1 MNNND
6 NDDDN
11 NNDNDNIDY
20 DDDDNIGTCILYF
33 YHQPTVSETIF
44 SS

>member
-6 NDDDN
+6 NNDDN

-33 YHQPTVSETIF
+33 YNQPTVPGTIF